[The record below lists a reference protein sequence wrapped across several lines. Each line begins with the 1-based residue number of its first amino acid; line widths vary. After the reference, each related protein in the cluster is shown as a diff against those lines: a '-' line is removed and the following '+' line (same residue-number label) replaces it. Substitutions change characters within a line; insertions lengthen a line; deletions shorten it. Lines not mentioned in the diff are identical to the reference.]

1 MPGPVAGKT
10 QWRLIRQAPFIRLAE
25 TVSTV
30 PSATP
35 GTLLSSIARAPASG
49 RSRHPSDARY
59 GEPLIAVQISS
70 RVTGGRLCCACAS
83 VLLGIASVLA
93 AALYNW
99 LLLIGAAVG
108 ALAWFVPELVG
119 GGGDITQRTLIDGAT
134 LSALSLAFLLRFGL
148 GAISYAAATPGGLFA
163 PMLVLGTQLGL
174 FFGILC
180 RIAFPGMAVDTTA
193 FAVVGMGPPG
203 FALGSD
209 RARIPP
215 ARQTCGK
222 PAVPVRSWCRGLRSD
237 CETRCPAPGGFRRFR
252 STASSSA
259 PADRA
264 STRSACRRCARIRA
278 RHAEPGGRQLRL
290 TSAR

>member
-134 LSALSLAFLLRFGL
+134 LSALSLAFCCALDLAPFHTPRRHRAAFSLGRALLCIVKHLTPIIAWLANLRVKVAADGIDIDHRGCRPAHCRRVRL
-148 GAISYAAATPGGLFA
+148 CRRARRRYLAGAGGRDRAAGRRAIPGAAARAAASAGE
-163 PMLVLGTQLGL
+163 
-174 FFGILC
+174 
-180 RIAFPGMAVDTTA
+180 TA
-193 FAVVGMGPPG
+193 
-203 FALGSD
+203 
-209 RARIPP
+209 
-215 ARQTCGK
+215 
-222 PAVPVRSWCRGLRSD
+222 
-237 CETRCPAPGGFRRFR
+237 
-252 STASSSA
+252 STALS
-259 PADRA
+259 
-264 STRSACRRCARIRA
+264 
-278 RHAEPGGRQLRL
+278 GR
-290 TSAR
+290 